1 MANVQRVKL
10 VVILI
15 RNVRQIVLENRAC
28 IHSDDCAT
36 EECCNSDDK
45 CGRLQCRI
53 KVYSWLD
60 CCSDCYQCYCCY
72 RHTYCMQLSC
82 FAVVVRPHRQQP
94 RDILLMHGGIV
105 VIQPTT
111 TGTIQSLQPS
121 NNNNSLHNKDNRS
134 ISKTLNHIQKNVNHR
149 R

>member
-1 MANVQRVKL
+1 MINYDKQVVYSYHICAPDKKCAITCIEQSCDHMANVQRVKL

-72 RHTYCMQLSC
+72 HHTYCMQLSC

-94 RDILLMHGGIV
+94 RDILLMV
-105 VIQPTT
+105 V
-111 TGTIQSLQPS
+111 L
-121 NNNNSLHNKDNRS
+121 
-134 ISKTLNHIQKNVNHR
+134 
-149 R
+149 